1 MQDYKNA
8 IMMRRPEKSSFDY
21 RFSITIYAFTTAT
34 GRKKMGWRKAQT
46 IGSRGRY
53 CRLSAEGDLKGK
65 KSIFDGVFL
74 FPDLGA
80 GSLEVL
86 QYV

>member
-1 MQDYKNA
+1 
-8 IMMRRPEKSSFDY
+8 
-21 RFSITIYAFTTAT
+21 
-34 GRKKMGWRKAQT
+34 MGWRKAKT

-65 KSIFDGVFL
+65 KVFFDGVFL